1 MPRLARIVISEQ
13 PHHIV
18 QRGVRSMTVFTS
30 DADREYYLKL
40 LKQNSDKYGLTFLAY
55 CLMNNHM
62 HFVAVPL
69 HQDSLANAI
78 GETHKKGRFFSC
90 PLDNKHTYAA
100 IRYTERNPVRAGLVK
115 NAWDYNW
122 SSAAFHTGIRKNDC
136 LVRKSDLLA
145 EITDWKD
152 FLKQDP
158 DEIKLIRKNL
168 KSGKP
173 CGEENFIQHIENT
186 TGRNLHIRR
195 VGRPFKK

>member
-78 GETHKKGRFFSC
+78 GETHKKYTRRFNLRSGSRGYLFQGRFFSC

-100 IRYTERNPVRAGLVK
+100 I
-115 NAWDYNW
+115 
-122 SSAAFHTGIRKNDC
+122 
-136 LVRKSDLLA
+136 
-145 EITDWKD
+145 
-152 FLKQDP
+152 
-158 DEIKLIRKNL
+158 
-168 KSGKP
+168 
-173 CGEENFIQHIENT
+173 
-186 TGRNLHIRR
+186 
-195 VGRPFKK
+195 